1 MLGVFVYS
9 VSVGIWQDEDED
21 EQPFETSDTAA
32 EDGLQEEAGGELS
45 EAADRGSGGQETAAQ
60 GDRVIAP

>member
-1 MLGVFVYS
+1 MWLVLGVFVYS

-45 EAADRGSGGQETAAQ
+45 EQQTVAVAGRKRLRKATG
-60 GDRVIAP
+60 